1 MTSRLLRTAAATLGV
16 ALLFIS
22 SQLHAQDKA
31 ARDRAHDGDDRR
43 SLDLG
48 VGGVGISIGDSKRWT
63 GLRLNYRDSRLQEA
77 KGINA
82 TIWGPYERGAGTVN
96 GLALGLPLT
105 GASDLTGLGV
115 GIFGV
120 GVEHS
125 FTGIGVAGL
134 GMGGGGNMKGIMVA
148 GLGVGGGGN
157 VTGIS
162 IAGLGMGGGGN
173 LNGVAI
179 AGLGAGMGGNLNGV
193 FIGGLGAGGGGD
205 VRGIGVGGLGLGAG
219 GRLTG
224 IAVGGLGV
232 GAGAGA
238 KGLLVGGIGAGTG
251 GDLTGIGIGGIGVGA
266 GGDITGVVIGGIGAG
281 FGGTLRGL
289 GIGGVGVGGQRIRGI
304 AIGGIGV
311 GGEDLK
317 GGFATL
323 GVLKVENNGRFQG
336 IGVAGF
342 SQIKGEHHGLTISVV
357 NYARDLR
364 GVQIG
369 LINIAKSNSKATRV
383 LPLFNANFS
392 K

>member
-1 MTSRLLRTAAATLGV
+1 VKPALPCAVLPEGQLSFGAPVTSRLVRAAAATFGA

-22 SQLHAQDKA
+22 SQLHAQDER
-31 ARDRAHDGDDRR
+31 ARDGDGRH

-63 GLRLNYRDSRLQEA
+63 GLRLNYRDSRLEEV

-82 TIWGPYERGAGTVN
+82 TIWGPYEHGAGAVN

-115 GIFGV
+115 GIFGF

-125 FTGIGVAGL
+125 FTGIG
-134 GMGGGGNMKGIMVA
+134 
-148 GLGVGGGGN
+148 
-157 VTGIS
+157 

-173 LNGVAI
+173 LNGIAI

-232 GAGAGA
+232 GAGGGA
-238 KGLLVGGIGAGTG
+238 KGLLVGGLGAGTG
-251 GDLTGIGIGGIGVGA
+251 GDLTGIGIGGLGVGA
-266 GGDITGVVIGGIGAG
+266 GGDITGVVIGGVGAG

-364 GVQIG
+364 GVQVG
-369 LINIAKSNSKATRV
+369 LINIAQSNPKATRV